1 MKKRAI
7 LTIAKILDR
16 LHLVENKWRDKGN
29 KSKVLILLCVAIWS
43 MQTMQAMQVV
53 QAVAITEGVV
63 LDPPGL
69 TKYVWDCVYEDDKS
83 LICAEAI
90 TGEGIKVGGIYCVFD
105 PTTELTIIVHA
116 WNPENKGE
124 PGEIVFDLSTIAQ
137 QAGSF
142 EATFENLIPKAKYEI
157 YKNGDRWKVVKADE
171 HGKLKFAD
179 RVGSENRYVIKCLT
193 SPVPTPTP
201 TPTATIPP
209 IPPIP
214 PPPIPGFEALF
225 AIAGLAGVAYLL
237 GRRE

>member
-16 LHLVENKWRDKGN
+16 LRLVENKWRDKGN

-43 MQTMQAMQVV
+43 MQTMAVQV

-69 TKYVWDCVYEDDKS
+69 TKYVWDCVYEDNTS
-83 LICAEAI
+83 LICAESI
-90 TGEGIKVGGIYCVFD
+90 TGEGIKVGGIYCMFD
-105 PTTELTIIVHA
+105 PTTELTILVHA
-116 WNPENKGE
+116 WNPDNKDE

-137 QAGSF
+137 QAGGF
-142 EATFENLIPKAKYEI
+142 EATFENLIPGQKYEI
-157 YKNGDRWKVVKADE
+157 WKNGKRWKVVKADE

-179 RVGSENRYVIKCLT
+179 RVGSENRYVIRCAG
-193 SPVPTPTP
+193 TPTP
-201 TPTATIPP
+201 TPTIPP
-209 IPPIP
+209 IPIP
-214 PPPIPGFEALF
+214 PTPPVPIPGFEVLF